1 MTDVFII
8 GAGTAGL
15 SAAIYAVRAGKSVIV
30 AESGTYGGQ
39 IINTPDIEN
48 YPGIAHISGYEFATS
63 LYSQAAD
70 LGVRVIFEK
79 VLEIA
84 GDGPFHITTDRQNYE
99 AKTII
104 IATGAKNRHLGL
116 ENEERLTG
124 RGISFCATCDGMFF
138 KGKDVAVNGGGNTA
152 LADALYLAG
161 ICRHVTLI
169 HRRDAFRG
177 DKADLDKLNK
187 CDNVTFMLDSNVTSL
202 HGKDHLECID
212 VTNVKTGQI
221 VQVPVSALFVAIGQE
236 PDNQAFKNLI
246 ELDEKGYIKAGA
258 DCKTSHP
265 GIYAAGDC
273 RTTSLRQLTT
283 AAADGAIAATAACT
297 YIDRN

>member
-84 GDGPFHITTDRQNYE
+84 GDSPFHITTDRQNYE

-152 LADALYLAG
+152 LSDALYLAG

-177 DKADLDKLNK
+177 DKADLDKLNA

-202 HGKDHLECID
+202 HGKDHLESID
-212 VTNVKTGQI
+212 VTNVKTGQT

-236 PDNQAFKNLI
+236 PDNQAFKNLV

>member
-1 MTDVFII
+1 MTDLFII

-48 YPGIAHISGYEFATS
+48 YPGIAHISGYEFATN
-63 LYSQAAD
+63 LYSQATD
-70 LGVRVIFEK
+70 LGVKVIFAK
-79 VLEIA
+79 VEEIQ
-84 GDGPFHITTDRQNYE
+84 GDGPFTIKAGKDSYE

-116 ENEERLTG
+116 ENEERLIG
-124 RGISFCATCDGMFF
+124 KGISYCATCDGMFF

-152 LADALYLAG
+152 LSDALYLAG
-161 ICRHVTLI
+161 IANHVTLI
-169 HRRDAFRG
+169 HRRDSFRG
-177 DKADLDKLNK
+177 DKADLDKLNT
-187 CDNVTFMLDSNVTSL
+187 CDNVTFMLNSNVTALS
-202 HGKDHLECID
+202 GKDHLESID
-212 VTNVKTGQI
+212 VTNVKSKETTT
-221 VQVPVSALFVAIGQE
+221 VPVSALFVAIGQE
-236 PDNQAFKNLI
+236 PDNQAFANLVD
-246 ELDEKGYIKAGA
+246 LDEKGYIKAGA
-258 DCKTSHP
+258 DCETSHP

>member
-84 GDGPFHITTDRQNYE
+84 GDSPFHITTDRQNYE

-152 LADALYLAG
+152 LSDALYLAG

-202 HGKDHLECID
+202 HGKDHLESID
-212 VTNVKTGQI
+212 VTNVKTGQT

-236 PDNQAFKNLI
+236 PDNQAFRNLV

>member
-84 GDGPFHITTDRQNYE
+84 GDSPFHITTDRQNYE

-169 HRRDAFRG
+169 HRRNAFRG

-187 CDNVTFMLDSNVTSL
+187 CDNVTFMLDSTVTSL
-202 HGKDHLECID
+202 TGKDHLESIG
-212 VTNVKTGQI
+212 VTNVQTGQTA
-221 VQVPVSALFVAIGQE
+221 QVPVSALFVAIGQE
-236 PDNQAFKNLI
+236 PDNQAFRNLV
-246 ELDEKGYIKAGA
+246 ELDEKGYIRAGA

>member
-84 GDGPFHITTDRQNYE
+84 GDSPFHITTDRQNYE

-202 HGKDHLECID
+202 HGKDHLESID
-212 VTNVKTGQI
+212 VTNVKTGKTA
-221 VQVPVSALFVAIGQE
+221 QVPVSALFVAIGQE
-236 PDNQAFKNLI
+236 PDNQAFRNLV
-246 ELDEKGYIKAGA
+246 ELDEKGYIRANA

>member
-84 GDGPFHITTDRQNYE
+84 GDSPFHITTDRQNYE

-152 LADALYLAG
+152 LSDALYLAG

-202 HGKDHLECID
+202 HGKDHLESID
-212 VTNVKTGQI
+212 VTNVKTGQT

-236 PDNQAFKNLI
+236 PDNQAFKNLV

>member
-84 GDGPFHITTDRQNYE
+84 GDSPFYITTDRQNYE

-152 LADALYLAG
+152 LSDALYLAG

-177 DKADLDKLNK
+177 DKADLDKLNS
-187 CDNVTFMLDSNVTSL
+187 CNNVTFMLSSTVSSL
-202 HGKDHLECID
+202 TGKDHLESID
-212 VTNVKTGQI
+212 VTNVKTGQT

-236 PDNQAFKNLI
+236 PDNQAFRNLV
-246 ELDEKGYIKAGA
+246 ELDEKGYIRAGA

>member
-84 GDGPFHITTDRQNYE
+84 GDSPFHITTDRQNYE

-152 LADALYLAG
+152 LSDALYLAG

-202 HGKDHLECID
+202 HGKDHLESID
-212 VTNVKTGQI
+212 VTNVKTGQT

-236 PDNQAFKNLI
+236 PDNQAFRNLV

-258 DCKTSHP
+258 DCRTSHP

>member
-84 GDGPFHITTDRQNYE
+84 GDSPFHITTDRQNYE

-177 DKADLDKLNK
+177 DKADLDKLNA
-187 CDNVTFMLDSNVTSL
+187 CNNVTFMLSSTVTSL
-202 HGKDHLECID
+202 TGKDHLESIG
-212 VTNVKTGQI
+212 VTNVQTGQTA
-221 VQVPVSALFVAIGQE
+221 QVPVSALFVAIGQE
-236 PDNQAFKNLI
+236 PDNQAFRNLV
-246 ELDEKGYIKAGA
+246 ELDEKGYIRAGA